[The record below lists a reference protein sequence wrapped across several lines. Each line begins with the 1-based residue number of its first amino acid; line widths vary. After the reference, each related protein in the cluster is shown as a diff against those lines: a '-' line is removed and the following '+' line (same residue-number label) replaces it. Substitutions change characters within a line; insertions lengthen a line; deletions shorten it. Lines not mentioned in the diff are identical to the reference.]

1 MNTQLILHFLS
12 ELEQNNHK
20 EWMDT
25 HRDWYLQAKDEF
37 LNLVHYLLA
46 EMTDVDEGLLGLQP
60 KDCIFR
66 INRDIRFSKNKS
78 PYKNNFGVFMA
89 EGGKKSPNAGYYL
102 HVQPGDE
109 SFIGGGMYHPES
121 EALGKVRQE
130 IDYNAAE
137 LKQITDQGD
146 FRQYFGAIQGEKLKR
161 APKGYEPDHPNIEL
175 LKLKDFVVMHKLSD
189 EELKDENF
197 KNRAVEIFRTM
208 APFIHYL
215 NVAIS

>member
-12 ELEQNNHK
+12 ELEQNNNK
-20 EWMDT
+20 EWMDA
-25 HRDWYLQAKDEF
+25 HRDWYLQAKEEF
-37 LNLVHYLLA
+37 LALVRYLLG
-46 EMTDVDEGLLGLQP
+46 EMTVIDDGLLGLQP

-78 PYKNNFGVFMA
+78 PYKNNFGVYMA
-89 EGGKKSPNAGYYL
+89 EGGKQSPNAGYYL

-109 SFIGGGMYHPES
+109 SFIGGGMYRPEP
-121 EALGKVRQE
+121 EILGKVRQE

-137 LKQITDQGD
+137 LKQITDQDD
-146 FRQYFGAIQGEKLKR
+146 FRQYFGPIQGEKLKR
-161 APKGYEPDHPNIEL
+161 PPKGYGPDHPNIEL

-189 EELKDENF
+189 DALKDENL
-197 KNRAVEIFRTM
+197 KDRAVEMFRTM
-208 APFIHYL
+208 VPFVHYL